1 MNALCSANVEG
12 NGRILAQNFFP
23 TIVCGTS
30 WPITD
35 QSCGCAETS
44 PFKSVVYWDGTPMLM
59 KKETCSPIPYEAI
72 KAPSRYH
79 DRSYGPDAKQYGV
92 IQF

>member
-1 MNALCSANVEG
+1 MMNALCSANVEG

-44 PFKSVVYWDGTPMLM
+44 PFKSVVY
-59 KKETCSPIPYEAI
+59 
-72 KAPSRYH
+72 
-79 DRSYGPDAKQYGV
+79 
-92 IQF
+92 